1 MEELIKQLGEKIE
14 NLKAEQ
20 VKKEEIDAL
29 KNQVEEIKKSDMS
42 EALKGRLDTLADEIA
57 SLKETKTESKERSLK
72 EILSE
77 NKEALK
83 AIAKGSTEEV
93 VIKANTARASI
104 TGNTNGTTAEGIG
117 QLAYRKLSAYD
128 IFQKIQIS
136 DNNDNG
142 VIRYNDWDEA
152 TTVRAMAS
160 ISEGSVYPEDTAK
173 WTQNTLSLQK
183 IGSTLPVTDEF
194 FKDSDMFAS
203 ELDLFMRTS
212 VDMKVD
218 TDLINGNGTSPNIK
232 GILTYAPTFTAVA
245 SGISDASIYD
255 LIIKTAEHISLT
267 GGAKYNV
274 DFVFMNITDINKMK
288 LKKDANKN
296 YVIPPFVSK
305 DGQQVSTVVVI
316 ENNAVTANSMV
327 VGDSRFA
334 RIYEKGGVEISRGY
348 VNDQFAKDMMTLK
361 VSKRLAL
368 LVKNADLSGFRK
380 VTSISGAL
388 TTLAT

>member
-20 VKKEEIDAL
+20 VKKDEIDAL
-29 KNQVEEIKKSDMS
+29 KNQLEEIKKGDMS
-42 EALKGRLDTLADEIA
+42 EALKGRLDTLSDEIA
-57 SLKETKTESKERSLK
+57 TLKETKTELEVMSLK
-72 EILSE
+72 EIISE

-93 VIKANTARASI
+93 VIKANTARASV

-152 TTVRAMAS
+152 TTVRAIAS